1 MSEYSKEKETMLA
14 ILSFLIILASL
25 TVTAFVYVK
34 NAFSYWKR
42 RNVPYVKPSFPY
54 GNFKNVFQ
62 QKLSFSGELKR
73 LYDVTSGP
81 FYGIYSSFQP
91 ILLIRDPNL
100 IRSIL
105 VKNFSSFDEHGW
117 YEDEKVDPMY
127 NNILMQNGEIWK
139 RMRTTLTPA
148 FTSGKIKAMFP
159 TMIECGKSLEE
170 YMRKFVENHETLEVC
185 EILARYSTNIIASI
199 GFGIELDCI
208 KDPDCEFRHYGKR
221 FFESTLI
228 NAIRKALMF
237 SAPKLAKLFRI
248 RFIDKDVADFMTGV
262 VKQNMEYREKHNII
276 RKDFFQ
282 SLLQAKNTGTI
293 QEDDNWATDS
303 SGSQQTMSLNE
314 ITAQAHLFFVGGY
327 ESSSVTMAFCL
338 YEMAKLQEMQHKA
351 YKEIISV
358 LDKFDGE
365 LNYESLMEM
374 KYVGHCIEGRISI
387 ILCSFSLK

>member
-1 MSEYSKEKETMLA
+1 MSVVLT
-14 ILSFLIILASL
+14 FLLIFVSL
-25 TVTAFVYVK
+25 VVTAFVYVK

-42 RNVPYVKPSFPY
+42 KNIPYVEPCFPY
-54 GNFKNVFQ
+54 GNFKNVFL

-73 LYDVTSGP
+73 LYDITSGP

-105 VKNFSSFDEHGW
+105 VKDFSNFDEHGW
-117 YEDEKVDPMY
+117 YVDDKVDPMY

-139 RMRTTLTPA
+139 RMRSTLSPA

-159 TMIECGKSLEE
+159 TIMECAKSLED
-170 YMRKFVENHETLEVC
+170 YMRKFAENHETVEVC
-185 EILARYSTNIIASI
+185 EVFALLATNIIASI

-208 KDPDCEFRHYGKR
+208 KNTDCEFRRYGKR
-221 FFESTLI
+221 FFEPTLK

-248 RFIDKDVADFMTGV
+248 RFIDKDVAEFMTSV
-262 VKQNMEYREKHNII
+262 VKQNMEYREKHNIV

-282 SLLQAKNTGTI
+282 LLLQAKNTGTI
-293 QEDDNWATDS
+293 QEGHDWTTNS
-303 SGSQQTMSLNE
+303 SGSEKTMSLDE

-338 YEMAKLQEMQHKA
+338 YELAKLQEMQEKA
-351 YKEIISV
+351 YEEIISV

-374 KYVGHCIEGRISI
+374 KYVDHCMEGWFPNKLLLLHFEMKISN
-387 ILCSFSLK
+387 F